1 MLKVATLLLCVGASV
16 FLNAEDGGPGATRI
30 AHWKD
35 DKVGAFMLMFDDS
48 APSQVKFAIPELV
61 KRQMVGTFYI
71 NAGSGQYK
79 NLKEDWEKKI
89 LPLGMEYANHTFT
102 HAGAKDLANLDEEVS
117 RCNDAILALISP
129 GKPHLV
135 SFGIPG
141 VAKGAWNVT
150 DAEIAQVLNKYHLIE
165 RPPVGGHFA
174 TIDLK
179 TADDMFKFAQQ
190 AIDTGSAQ
198 FVIFHGVGGDWL
210 TASLPEYTALLD
222 KLVAVKDKLWIAGH
236 ISVHQYQVEREVAS
250 VQAKDAGGKK
260 FSVTLSCKADPVF
273 YDAPLTLITRVPSTW
288 KKCHVVQGTVS
299 SDVPVTKGAIMYDAV
314 PGTQPVVITASP

>member
-1 MLKVATLLLCVGASV
+1 MLRALVLALCVGASG
-16 FLNAEDGGPGATRI
+16 LLCADDAGPGATRI

-35 DKVGAFMLMFDDS
+35 DKTGAFMLMFDDS

-79 NLKEDWEKKI
+79 NLREDWEKKI

-102 HAGAKDLANLDEEVS
+102 HAGAKDIANLDEEVL
-117 RCNDAILALISP
+117 RCNEAILALISP

-150 DAEIAQVLNKYHLIE
+150 DAEIAQVLTKYHLIE
-165 RPPVGGHFA
+165 RPKVGGHFA
-174 TIDLK
+174 QIDLK

-210 TASLPEYTALLD
+210 TCPLPEFTALLD
-222 KLVAVKDKLWIAGH
+222 KLVVVRDKLWIAGH

-260 FSVTLSCKADPVF
+260 FSITLSCKADPVY
-273 YDAPLTLITRVPSTW
+273 YDAPLTLVTRVPSTW
-288 KKCHVVQGTVS
+288 KKCHVVQGAASVDVAVTQGTV
-299 SDVPVTKGAIMYDAV
+299 MYEAV
-314 PGTQPVVITASP
+314 PGTQPVVITSSP